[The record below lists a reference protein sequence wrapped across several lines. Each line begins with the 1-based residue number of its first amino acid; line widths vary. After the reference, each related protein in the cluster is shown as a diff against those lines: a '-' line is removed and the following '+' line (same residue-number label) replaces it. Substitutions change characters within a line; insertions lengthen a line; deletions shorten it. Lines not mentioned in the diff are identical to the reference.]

1 MENIIRKRLPQ
12 ILKADLPLK
21 RLKRNSGN
29 GKANLV
35 HIGYVKRASNG
46 LDLFSRIV
54 LSRWKF

>member
-21 RLKRNSGN
+21 RLKRNLGN

-35 HIGYVKRASNG
+35 HIGYVKRASNSG
-46 LDLFSRIV
+46 KR
-54 LSRWKF
+54 

>member
-1 MENIIRKRLPQ
+1 MENIIRKRLSQ

-21 RLKRNSGN
+21 RLKRNLGN